1 MAIMTKHFFLQN
13 GFAISFKHRVLIDNL
28 LKSGDNMKSDTI
40 FFVNKPGLLTT
51 FQDAGRPEYQRFGV
65 PVSGGMGQ
73 FAMQVANI
81 LVGNPRGLACME
93 VTFIGP
99 ELEVCADQPVL
110 MAITGANLNPKV
122 NGDIIPMWQ
131 SFYIEKG
138 DTLTFRKHLSGVRAY
153 IAISGGYDVP
163 YIFGSQSTDMR
174 SGFGKQLEKST
185 FVKGFLTDD
194 PVLKEV
200 GLEKSSVP
208 IYREHVS

>member
-1 MAIMTKHFFLQN
+1 
-13 GFAISFKHRVLIDNL
+13 
-28 LKSGDNMKSDTI
+28 
-40 FFVNKPGLLTT
+40 
-51 FQDAGRPEYQRFGV
+51 
-65 PVSGGMGQ
+65 
-73 FAMQVANI
+73 
-81 LVGNPRGLACME
+81 
-93 VTFIGP
+93 
-99 ELEVCADQPVL
+99 

-122 NGDIIPMWQ
+122 NGDPIPMWQ

-163 YIFGSQSTDMR
+163 YIFGSQSTDMQ

-208 IYREHVS
+208 IYREHVSVSIIEGPHTHTFTKEGYSLFYNQTYIVDTASNRMGYRLF